1 MIQGL
6 WRSHAQ
12 SGALRVHTY
21 STVELVQVSAV
32 MRSVPGGGAGGAGI
46 VESYE
51 ELRNY
56 SVVRRL
62 AYPADR
68 IASANSLRAD
78 ALGVLVNINGW
89 CDACAKKP

>member
-1 MIQGL
+1 M
-6 WRSHAQ
+6 
-12 SGALRVHTY
+12 
-21 STVELVQVSAV
+21 
-32 MRSVPGGGAGGAGI
+32 
-46 VESYE
+46 VESYA

-89 CDACAKKP
+89 CDAGANTPKP